1 MKKSYLLSPVL
12 AFAVMLSAVFL
23 SCTGSGGGA
32 SVNGAAAA
40 RSAASLA
47 DSIALCLEKGG
58 ECYGKGDY
66 TNALEYYVKG
76 LKYSETGH
84 NSDSVA
90 RFYKNIGNI
99 YCLFEDYERGNLYY
113 RDGLKYSRSSG
124 DKETEVKL
132 LINLV
137 GIHMFM
143 GKGDEARG
151 FLDELRR
158 VDYDGGPTVRF
169 MTDYDIGL
177 IQIDDGKYGE
187 AIANYRRLASA
198 AAGGKL
204 GGEFVGSAYQQMYKA
219 FMLQGRNDSALHYM
233 RKCEQIAD
241 SCGIRHMFTDLLKDM
256 SALYERVG
264 DTASSLACKAAY
276 LSLKDSVYN
285 MRQFDAAKHAQFL
298 YEMDKVEKEIATLQT
313 QKERFRRTAGVLL
326 LVVAAVT
333 VFLVVIYRQ
342 KRKLD
347 VSYASL
353 YSVNRKYVDNSEKM
367 KRRLADCAEALKAKD
382 GEITRLRGELVDRD
396 GDKAAASS
404 KYQSSSL
411 NDNQRQA
418 IVEAITDAME
428 NRMEFCSYDFS
439 LDKLAELVG
448 SNSKYVS
455 QVINDTFN
463 KNFSI
468 FVNEYRINL
477 ACMRLAD
484 FAAYGNYTIRA
495 IAESV
500 GFTSYSTFNSVFRK
514 FTGITPSIYQKM
526 ARREENMLV
535 DG

>member
-124 DKETEVKL
+124 D
-132 LINLV
+132 
-137 GIHMFM
+137 
-143 GKGDEARG
+143 
-151 FLDELRR
+151 
-158 VDYDGGPTVRF
+158 
-169 MTDYDIGL
+169 
-177 IQIDDGKYGE
+177 
-187 AIANYRRLASA
+187 
-198 AAGGKL
+198 
-204 GGEFVGSAYQQMYKA
+204 
-219 FMLQGRNDSALHYM
+219 
-233 RKCEQIAD
+233 
-241 SCGIRHMFTDLLKDM
+241 
-256 SALYERVG
+256 
-264 DTASSLACKAAY
+264 TASSLACKAAY

-353 YSVNRKYVDNSEKM
+353 YSVNRKYVDNSENM

-463 KNFSI
+463 KNFCI

>member
-23 SCTGSGGGA
+23 SCTGSGGGG

-143 GKGDEARG
+143 GKGDEARS

-241 SCGIRHMFTDLLKDM
+241 SCGIRPCSRTCRKTCRHCMK
-256 SALYERVG
+256 G
-264 DTASSLACKAAY
+264 W
-276 LSLKDSVYN
+276 
-285 MRQFDAAKHAQFL
+285 
-298 YEMDKVEKEIATLQT
+298 AT
-313 QKERFRRTAGVLL
+313 RH
-326 LVVAAVT
+326 
-333 VFLVVIYRQ
+333 
-342 KRKLD
+342 
-347 VSYASL
+347 
-353 YSVNRKYVDNSEKM
+353 
-367 KRRLADCAEALKAKD
+367 
-382 GEITRLRGELVDRD
+382 LR
-396 GDKAAASS
+396 S
-404 KYQSSSL
+404 
-411 NDNQRQA
+411 
-418 IVEAITDAME
+418 
-428 NRMEFCSYDFS
+428 
-439 LDKLAELVG
+439 
-448 SNSKYVS
+448 
-455 QVINDTFN
+455 
-463 KNFSI
+463 
-468 FVNEYRINL
+468 
-477 ACMRLAD
+477 
-484 FAAYGNYTIRA
+484 
-495 IAESV
+495 
-500 GFTSYSTFNSVFRK
+500 
-514 FTGITPSIYQKM
+514 P
-526 ARREENMLV
+526 ARPLTCR
-535 DG
+535 

>member
-1 MKKSYLLSPVL
+1 M
-12 AFAVMLSAVFL
+12 
-23 SCTGSGGGA
+23 
-32 SVNGAAAA
+32 
-40 RSAASLA
+40 
-47 DSIALCLEKGG
+47 
-58 ECYGKGDY
+58 
-66 TNALEYYVKG
+66 
-76 LKYSETGH
+76 
-84 NSDSVA
+84 
-90 RFYKNIGNI
+90 
-99 YCLFEDYERGNLYY
+99 
-113 RDGLKYSRSSG
+113 
-124 DKETEVKL
+124 
-132 LINLV
+132 
-137 GIHMFM
+137 
-143 GKGDEARG
+143 
-151 FLDELRR
+151 
-158 VDYDGGPTVRF
+158 
-169 MTDYDIGL
+169 
-177 IQIDDGKYGE
+177 
-187 AIANYRRLASA
+187 
-198 AAGGKL
+198 
-204 GGEFVGSAYQQMYKA
+204 
-219 FMLQGRNDSALHYM
+219 
-233 RKCEQIAD
+233 
-241 SCGIRHMFTDLLKDM
+241 
-256 SALYERVG
+256 G

-326 LVVAAVT
+326 LVVAVVT

-367 KRRLADCAEALKAKD
+367 KRRLANCAEALKAKD
-382 GEITRLRGELVDRD
+382 GEIARLRGELVDRD